1 VCQSLFPLC
10 ARRSRNFYVRGWLQ
24 DGLFKPVAPN
34 QWWGVIRIHYS
45 IFDSHVPTWCESN
58 LQPKRLGWLRIH
70 EMSPPP
76 LGLKVKRSSDQS
88 RSRDRSRAASGQ
100 FPPALLKSWV
110 LPFRAWHDKK
120 TSLRYIPSSQACID
134 VGSQKTY
141 NVPSPDF
148 SPIHTTTSLLV
159 LGYLGQHLIFCR
171 LDYSWIL

>member
-110 LPFRAWHDKK
+110 LPFRAWHDKRPPSV
-120 TSLRYIPSSQACID
+120 TFHHLRPASTLEVKRHITCLPRTFRLSIPQPHSW
-134 VGSQKTY
+134 
-141 NVPSPDF
+141 
-148 SPIHTTTSLLV
+148 
-159 LGYLGQHLIFCR
+159 YL
-171 LDYSWIL
+171 DT